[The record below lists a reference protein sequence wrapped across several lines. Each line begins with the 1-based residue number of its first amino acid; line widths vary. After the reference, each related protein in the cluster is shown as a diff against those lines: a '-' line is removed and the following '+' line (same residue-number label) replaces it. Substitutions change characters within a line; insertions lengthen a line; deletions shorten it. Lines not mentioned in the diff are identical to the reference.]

1 MNSDPYRCSD
11 SERERLRRL
20 CLEAGACRARFTSA
34 EPVSDRDAALYDSWL
49 AGGRNGSMAYM
60 ERYSEIRRDPAL
72 LLEDARTIVSCAFA
86 YRTPTTPRSALFADY
101 ALGDD
106 YHDVLRRHLQPVADA
121 LDALSPGT
129 RICIDTAPLRER
141 YHAVKAGVGTIG
153 LNNLLFVPG
162 VGAAV
167 FLAEILWTGVVTPDA
182 PLANSHCNGCG
193 ACVSA
198 CPHGA
203 LDGKGGLDARRC
215 LSYLT
220 IEHRGRAAL
229 APPAHGRIYG
239 CDICRDA
246 CPAARALPREAAYT
260 VLPEFAPRPDVLALG
275 RPDVATMTQPD
286 FSRIFARSAVKRAKL
301 DGIRKYLSGDTQE
314 N

>member
-1 MNSDPYRCSD
+1 MNSAPYRCSD
-11 SERERLRRL
+11 AERERLRRL
-20 CLEAGACRARFTSA
+20 CLEAGACRARFTSV
-34 EPVSDRDAALYDSWL
+34 EPVSEREAALYDSWL
-49 AGGRNGSMAYM
+49 AARRNGSMAYM

-72 LLEDARTIVSCAFA
+72 LLEGARTIVSCAFA
-86 YRTPTTPRSALFADY
+86 YRTPATPRSALFADY

-121 LDALSPGT
+121 LDALCPGT

-167 FLAEILWTGVVTPDA
+167 FLAEILWTGIITPDA
-182 PLANSHCNGCG
+182 PLERSHCNGCG
-193 ACVSA
+193 ACIAA
-198 CPHGA
+198 CPHRA

-220 IEHRGRAAL
+220 IEHRGTPTL
-229 APPAHGRIYG
+229 APPDNGRIYG

-246 CPAARALPREAAYT
+246 CPAARTLPQDAACT
-260 VLPEFAPRPDVLALG
+260 VLPEFAPRPDVLALD
-275 RPDVATMTQPD
+275 RRAVADMTQPD

-301 DGIRKYLSGDTQE
+301 EGLKKYL
-314 N
+314 